1 MERAHEPRAGSA
13 ACGVENLGFAAS
25 YDGKMKSNNRP
36 LAVGVQLPEIERPVR
51 WPELRDMALAI
62 EGLGFDS
69 IWVGDHLLYHTPD
82 GPDGPWEAWSLLAA
96 LGAVTDRVLL
106 GPLVAATSFHSPAM
120 LAKKATTVDE
130 ISGGRLILGLGA
142 GWNEAEYRAFGF
154 PFDHRASRFEE
165 AFTIIRTLLREGEI
179 DFEGRY
185 YTARDCQ
192 LVPRSRPEGP
202 PIMIG
207 SMGSRVLRATL
218 PYVDLWNT
226 WHAWYGNNPD
236 GFAELNG
243 TIDEAARAI
252 GRDPAEIGR
261 TTALY
266 WQFSGG
272 GGRRQGDTTRHA
284 APPKV
289 GSPEELADALR
300 IYASLGVAHVQ
311 LVLDPITIGSVERAA
326 RALQLLD

>member
-1 MERAHEPRAGSA
+1 MAFSELQSSTIIVMSTTQRS
-13 ACGVENLGFAAS
+13 
-25 YDGKMKSNNRP
+25 M
-36 LAVGVQLPEIERPVR
+36 AVGVQLPEIEWPAR
-51 WPELRDMALAI
+51 WPDLREISLAV

-69 IWVGDHLLYHTPD
+69 IWIGDHLLYDTPD
-82 GPDGPWEAWSLLAA
+82 GPAAPWEAWSLLAA
-96 LGAVTDRVLL
+96 IAAITERVQL
-106 GPLVAATSFHSPAM
+106 GPLVAATSFHSPPM

-142 GWNEAEYRAFGF
+142 GWNEVEYRAFGF

-165 AFTIIRTLLREGEI
+165 AFTIIRTLLTEGEI
-179 DFEGRY
+179 DFDGEY

-207 SMGSRVLRATL
+207 SMGPRVLRATL

-226 WHAWYGNNPD
+226 WHAWHGNTPE
-236 GFAELNG
+236 GFAKLNT
-243 TIDEAARAI
+243 TIDDAAREV
-252 GRDPAEIGR
+252 GRDPSEIGR

-272 GGRRQGDTTRHA
+272 GGRRQGDTDRHTA
-284 APPKV
+284 DPRI
-289 GSPEELADALR
+289 GTPEELAEALR
-300 IYASLGVAHVQ
+300 SYESLGADHVQ
-311 LVLDPITIGSVERAA
+311 LVLDPITIESVEAAA
-326 RALQLLD
+326 RALDLLRG